1 MAVVWRLALPV
12 LALTLPVPLGAQDL
26 GLRLG
31 DSARVQIP
39 PGAAVRVP
47 LAVDQAG
54 MGAVRLATFQ
64 GRLAWESTRLRF
76 DSLRSGDGWQAT
88 ATLDSAL
95 RGVVRVSAS
104 GVGLGTSVQ
113 MAVAH
118 FTALPSAG
126 GTRVALTPSRADDQA
141 STNLLSAMQTRGL
154 DVCIAIPGR
163 WGEVTDDD
171 VVNIIDAQQ
180 IARSTVGLSVT
191 RPSALAWRG
200 DATGDGS
207 INIIDAQQVA
217 RFTVGLSVSAVR
229 INTAVTST
237 PSVSALL
244 LSTGPAGPL
253 APGRFFQLVG
263 DPLDA
268 AGVTVAGCP
277 SFIWSSSNPTVA
289 SVDATGR
296 VSAISAGTATITG
309 SSGGRSATVGV
320 QVASPV
326 AAVEVTP
333 SAATV
338 SVGGTQA
345 LTAVTKDAAGA
356 VLTGRTVTW
365 STSNA
370 AVATVS
376 SAGVVTA
383 VTAGSATITAS
394 SEGKT
399 GTAAITVPVPAARYL
414 VTASSSVPAAGETVT
429 ITAQLADVNGN
440 AVAMNGKTVTW
451 SKSNANGSFASATS
465 TTNGSGIATVI
476 FTVHTIAG
484 TATTVTATDSDNLT
498 GTTATITTVAG
509 PPYLLSKNGGDEQ
522 RATVGTSVTTAPR
535 VLVTDA
541 NANPVAGVR
550 VTYVVASGGGSLTG
564 ATAITNASG
573 IATVGSWTLGTTAGE
588 NALTAASG
596 TLTGSPVTFTA
607 TGTAGATAFIQVV
620 RGRDQV
626 GVVSSPVDTNPA
638 VRAVDIHGNR
648 VPGVPFTASV
658 TYGGGSIATTNAVT
672 NVNGE
677 ATFGAW
683 TLGSSEGEHTLE
695 FSTPGFSNVG
705 VLARAVP
712 ASSFFIDVRYIGNEA
727 ASYNAL
733 FQAAATRWQRAII
746 RDELNTFVNL
756 PAGTACGSGI
766 LPSINETVDD
776 ILVFAEVVDIDGE
789 GGTLASASACR
800 FGATSLKPV
809 VGYMKFDRADLT
821 RLIAQGRARNTIL
834 HEMGHVL
841 GFGSLTRWRD
851 LLVGAGTSNPY
862 FVGSNALSAFN
873 ALNAGST
880 SPWFGSKVPVEETGG
895 AGTRDSHWRESVM
908 NSELMTG
915 YSGPTSTEPLSVVTL
930 DAMSDLGYGTSL
942 WGYNSFSIPALAIG
956 TQPVKSAVSWEQ
968 ISTTEIYIDHKTG
981 IDIPKAAM
989 PLQSRLIVPKPDR
1002 VLINRS
1008 ISWEA
1013 RRVPK

>member
-1 MAVVWRLALPV
+1 
-12 LALTLPVPLGAQDL
+12 
-26 GLRLG
+26 
-31 DSARVQIP
+31 
-39 PGAAVRVP
+39 
-47 LAVDQAG
+47 
-54 MGAVRLATFQ
+54 
-64 GRLAWESTRLRF
+64 
-76 DSLRSGDGWQAT
+76 
-88 ATLDSAL
+88 
-95 RGVVRVSAS
+95 
-104 GVGLGTSVQ
+104 
-113 MAVAH
+113 
-118 FTALPSAG
+118 
-126 GTRVALTPSRADDQA
+126 
-141 STNLLSAMQTRGL
+141 
-154 DVCIAIPGR
+154 
-163 WGEVTDDD
+163 
-171 VVNIIDAQQ
+171 
-180 IARSTVGLSVT
+180 
-191 RPSALAWRG
+191 
-200 DATGDGS
+200 
-207 INIIDAQQVA
+207 
-217 RFTVGLSVSAVR
+217 
-229 INTAVTST
+229 
-237 PSVSALL
+237 
-244 LSTGPAGPL
+244 
-253 APGRFFQLVG
+253 
-263 DPLDA
+263 
-268 AGVTVAGCP
+268 
-277 SFIWSSSNPTVA
+277 
-289 SVDATGR
+289 
-296 VSAISAGTATITG
+296 
-309 SSGGRSATVGV
+309 
-320 QVASPV
+320 
-326 AAVEVTP
+326 
-333 SAATV
+333 
-338 SVGGTQA
+338 
-345 LTAVTKDAAGA
+345 
-356 VLTGRTVTW
+356 
-365 STSNA
+365 
-370 AVATVS
+370 
-376 SAGVVTA
+376 
-383 VTAGSATITAS
+383 
-394 SEGKT
+394 
-399 GTAAITVPVPAARYL
+399 
-414 VTASSSVPAAGETVT
+414 VPAAGETVT